1 MMCWDHG
8 WGRGDRLGMTLMVLV
23 LPGVIIRLIVCSPI
37 EAGAAGR
44 KAGELVAP
52 IRRHPG

>member
-1 MMCWDHG
+1 MCWDHG

-37 EAGAAGR
+37 EAGAAGGM
-44 KAGELVAP
+44 AGELVAS